1 LEHVT
6 NRQFIDDITVE
17 KNPASNEFLN
27 RTTVDRSRFHQWKV
41 ISRQNSSNKKQVH
54 LVDTFFFQRK
64 NKWLK
69 YLLQHGKKYWF
80 LLNIENMWILF

>member
-27 RTTVDRSRFHQWKV
+27 RTTVDRSRFHQ
-41 ISRQNSSNKKQVH
+41 
-54 LVDTFFFQRK
+54 
-64 NKWLK
+64 
-69 YLLQHGKKYWF
+69 
-80 LLNIENMWILF
+80 